1 MPDQMHAHASFN
13 RDLTPFP
20 HKTAKT
26 LEFRIGCDNLKD
38 DGRSG
43 MLIALIGGNP
53 VQSFERSSILCWE
66 EVEIMETAQEYPPSP
81 FLENASR
88 EALTTSIASRQ

>member
-1 MPDQMHAHASFN
+1 MKIYN
-13 RDLTPFP
+13 LT
-20 HKTAKT
+20 TTEAV
-26 LEFRIGCDNLKD
+26 EFRIGCDNLKD